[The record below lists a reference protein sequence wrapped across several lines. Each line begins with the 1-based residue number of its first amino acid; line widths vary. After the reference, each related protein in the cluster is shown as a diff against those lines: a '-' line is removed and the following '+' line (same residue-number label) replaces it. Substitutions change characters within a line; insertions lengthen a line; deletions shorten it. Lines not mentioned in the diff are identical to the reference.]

1 MAVAVAEEAPDLG
14 AGLDAA
20 SVQNTKIL
28 NTPRTREAC
37 QALGLVI
44 EDLHFRP
51 FETFAVP
58 GDMKEKQQMRF
69 EHFEKKRKEHLA
81 QVLAER
87 ANVIVRNAKK
97 GEMPGVQSA
106 QFLSMLESL
115 FEKEAKRLE
124 VDLKNQLRSHS
135 SLVKENETQLKLEED
150 QVQREMVRLDRRANA
165 ERIKG
170 EIGAK
175 TKEKSGARAETNAAA
190 NKKMKDEFLEKQG
203 KFAEAQK
210 AEKFRLERW
219 AEEKVTMSA
228 EKSAHWKA
236 RVEGMKQKQKDAI
249 VKRREDGIVRLEQ
262 IEAKIGAVTMRRDQ
276 EQMNRQIRS
285 EEQHLH
291 LMDVRHQKDRIERC
305 DNYKRD
311 KLKDEID
318 GNIERIETLLAL
330 KDQLLEQRKARTS
343 KAEATRGSRGLNLRR
358 DCLPGPGQYE
368 APPTSLKENPVM
380 KMALGNTPDF
390 IDQTVKATR
399 ANPPPGSYDALL
411 LPSGDLVGQC
421 GPTVNFGK
429 RDRDS
434 FLDDAKKAKEGIPA
448 PGSYK
453 VSSSLDKRTTKFR
466 RDAIEDQ
473 GLDKFSAK
481 RYPVWARPTTQTPGP
496 AGYNVDDFTRK
507 EVLRRAQ
514 RSLPNLTKDML
525 RPQIPQ
531 KE

>member
-1 MAVAVAEEAPDLG
+1 MAVAVQEETQLG
-14 AGLDAA
+14 VGLDAA

-37 QALGLVI
+37 QSLGLVI

-51 FETFAVP
+51 FESFAVP
-58 GDMKEKQQMRF
+58 GDMKEKQQMRSD
-69 EHFEKKRKEHLA
+69 HFEKKRKEHLA

-97 GEMPGVQSA
+97 GEVPGVQSA

-135 SLVKENETQLKLEED
+135 SLVKENEEQLKKEED
-150 QVQREMVRLDRRANA
+150 QVQRDIIRLEKGAHA
-165 ERIKG
+165 ERLKKETG
-170 EIGAK
+170 VK
-175 TKEKSGARAETNAAA
+175 TKEKMNERQATNAAA
-190 NKKMKDEFLEKQG
+190 NKKLQDDFLEKQE
-203 KFAEAQK
+203 KFAGAQK
-210 AEKFRLERW
+210 AEKYRLERW
-219 AEEKVTMSA
+219 AEEKIVMGQ

-236 RVEGMKQKQKDAI
+236 RVEGMKQKQIDA
-249 VKRREDGIVRLEQ
+249 VVQRREDGVVRLQQ

-276 EQMNRQIRS
+276 EQLNRQIRS

-368 APPTSLKENPVM
+368 ARGSSMNEAPVM

-390 IDQTVKATR
+390 IDQTVKATK
-399 ANPPPGSYDALL
+399 ANPPPGAYDALL
-411 LPSGDLVGQC
+411 LPSGDLVAQAGR
-421 GPTVNFGK
+421 PVNFPK

-434 FLDDAKKAKEGIPA
+434 FLDEAKKAKEGIPA

-466 RDAIEDQ
+466 RDAIDDQ
-473 GLDKFSAK
+473 GLDKFHPK
-481 RYPVWARPTTQTPGP
+481 RYPVWARPATQTPGP

-507 EVLRRAQ
+507 ETLRRAQ

-525 RPQIPQ
+525 RPQVAP
-531 KE
+531 KAD